1 MDDQSIVSI
10 IKVLGDGY
18 FGTTYLARV
27 TDPKK
32 RSQWGKEV
40 AIKVPKDEKKENVL
54 VEELITNAA
63 LHISLK
69 GMDSE
74 NIVKYLGV
82 HKIKITEQDRYY
94 SMIMEYCPE
103 GSLRNMIGDLGEQKI
118 LPLTQITGIISDV
131 CNGLE
136 VAHRHGL
143 YHRDIKP
150 ENILLTRDSKNKL
163 IAKIGD
169 FGISKFLTYK
179 EFTESCRGS
188 LFYLPPDAIRGTAT
202 FSSDIY
208 SLGVV
213 FYEMV
218 TGTLPFIG
226 ENMHIIFERI
236 LKNNPVPPHE
246 LNPDIDKKL
255 SEIILKMME
264 PDMEKRYQTVE
275 EVRHALQN
283 YLNSSEIPA
292 LEKFLA
298 ECEEL
303 IFQNNIELAEKK
315 LHTLVKNYPDE
326 PRVLLNLGELYN
338 RCRHFP
344 EAIAV
349 FSRGIQRFPN
359 HAIFYRDLAL
369 ALSKTGCIS
378 EAKELM
384 IKAVHLGME
393 ENLQNHAESMIQM
406 WNSMEIPLQIHHG
419 KKGDS

>member
-10 IKVLGDGY
+10 VKILGDGY

-27 TDPKK
+27 IDPKK

-54 VEELITNAA
+54 VEELIINAA

-69 GMDSE
+69 GMESE

-94 SMIMEYCPE
+94 SLVMEYCPL
-103 GSLRNMIGDLGEQKI
+103 GSLRNLIGDIGREKI
-118 LPLTQITGIISDV
+118 LPFPQITGIIFDV

-136 VAHRHGL
+136 VAHKAGL

-150 ENILLTRDSKNKL
+150 ENILLSRDSKNRL
-163 IAKIGD
+163 IAKVGD

-188 LFYLPPDAIRGTAT
+188 LFYLPPDAIRGKAT
-202 FSSDIY
+202 FCSDIY

-226 ENMHIIFERI
+226 DNEKITLEKIMRNH
-236 LKNNPVPPHE
+236 PVLPHE
-246 LNPDIDKKL
+246 LNSEVDKKL
-255 SEIILKMME
+255 SDIILKMME

-275 EVRHALQN
+275 EVRHALQS

-292 LEKFLA
+292 LEKALA

-303 IFQNNIELAEKK
+303 VFRNNIELAEKK
-315 LHTLVKNYPDE
+315 LQALVEKYPDE

-344 EAIAV
+344 EAITV
-349 FSRGIQRFPN
+349 FDRGIQRFPN
-359 HAIFYRDLAL
+359 QAIFYRDLAL

-378 EAKELM
+378 EAKEM
-384 IKAVHLGME
+384 MTKAVDLGMD
-393 ENLQNHAESMIQM
+393 ENLQNHAESLLKI
-406 WNSMEIPLQIHHG
+406 WNSMETPI
-419 KKGDS
+419 